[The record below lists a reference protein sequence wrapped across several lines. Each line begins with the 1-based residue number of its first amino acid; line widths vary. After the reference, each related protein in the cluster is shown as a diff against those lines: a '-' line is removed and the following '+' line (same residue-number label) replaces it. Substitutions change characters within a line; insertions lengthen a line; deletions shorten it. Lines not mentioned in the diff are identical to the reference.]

1 MQCEEKMI
9 THDVP
14 LLNLVRKAGP
24 PVHSWDNQTN
34 TTCGC
39 PSDCKDNLIFEP
51 SIIICNDNENTFT
64 ANNAKEKKTKQL
76 TCCCMELMLP
86 SSARCYSNAVLDV
99 TKSKGS

>member
-14 LLNLVRKAGP
+14 LLNQVRKAGP

-51 SIIICNDNENTFT
+51 SIIICNNNENTFT
-64 ANNAKEKKTKQL
+64 TNNAKEKKNKTTHLLLHGVNVTEQ
-76 TCCCMELMLP
+76 CQ
-86 SSARCYSNAVLDV
+86 VLQ
-99 TKSKGS
+99 